1 MAASP
6 DDPLLFRFPR
16 VQPDFKPAGI
26 TAAGAAFRT
35 VGKLHKVLRVI
46 DASQF
51 QDAVGPHDSDGGWKA
66 VLTHE
71 TVVRGTLVE

>member
-1 MAASP
+1 M
-6 DDPLLFRFPR
+6 
-16 VQPDFKPAGI
+16 
-26 TAAGAAFRT
+26 FRT
-35 VGKLHKVLRVI
+35 VGKLHKVLPVI

>member
-1 MAASP
+1 
-6 DDPLLFRFPR
+6 
-16 VQPDFKPAGI
+16 V
-26 TAAGAAFRT
+26 FRT

-46 DASQF
+46 DASQL